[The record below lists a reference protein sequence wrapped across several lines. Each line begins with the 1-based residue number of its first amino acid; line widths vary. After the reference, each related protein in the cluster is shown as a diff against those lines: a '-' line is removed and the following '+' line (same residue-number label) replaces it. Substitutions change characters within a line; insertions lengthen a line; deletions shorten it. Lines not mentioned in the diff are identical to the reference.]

1 MSVNDAFVPLPPE
14 ADAQVMA
21 GRGSARTG
29 LTGAAGEYHIAA
41 ELSRRGWLATVTIK
55 NAPGT
60 DVLAEDAD
68 TGHVITIQ
76 SKTSSGGDFLLSAG
90 CEKPTKQTNA
100 WYALVGLRR
109 PDERPEFWL
118 VPRNHVAAL
127 VYVGHRRWLS
137 EPGRGGRT
145 RKDTP
150 MRGIAR
156 SQVTAYYEAWDT
168 LRLPTTKVK
177 YALPGW
183 FPEWVGKF
191 PLGDDHPDAKRLAR
205 LGPNSRTAQ
214 RRQ

>member
-1 MSVNDAFVPLPPE
+1 MVEGLQLPPDE
-14 ADAQVMA
+14 GAQA
-21 GRGSARTG
+21 AARRGSARTG

-76 SKTSSGGDFLLSAG
+76 SKTSSGGDFLVGAG
-90 CEKPTKQTNA
+90 CEKPTMQTNA
-100 WYALVGLRR
+100 WYALVGLRN

-137 EPGRGGRT
+137 EPSKDGRT
-145 RKDTP
+145 RKDSS
-150 MRGIAR
+150 MRSIAR
-156 SQVTAYYEAWDT
+156 SHITVYYEAWDS
-168 LRLPTTKVK
+168 LRLPTTEVK
-177 YALPGW
+177 YSLPEWFPGW
-183 FPEWVGKF
+183 IGKF
-191 PLGDDHPDAKRLAR
+191 PLGEDHPDGKRLGR
-205 LGPNSRTAQ
+205 LRPNSRTAQ